1 MNKELNQCN
10 GKVGYATRGEANKFV
25 TNLNTK
31 QKGTRVKTYKCSTC
45 GFWHYG
51 HEGKKTRM
59 QRYEK
64 SYHVRFNHSG
74 GITVVNE
81 DDIYKIKNIQA

>member
-1 MNKELNQCN
+1 MSKELSQCN
-10 GKVGYATRGEANKFV
+10 GKVGYITRDEANKFV
-25 TNLNTK
+25 KNLNTK
-31 QKGTRVKTYKCSTC
+31 QNGTRVKTYKCTTC

-64 SYHVRFNHSG
+64 SYPVRFNHVSG
-74 GITVVNE
+74 VTILGVDE
-81 DDIYKIKNIQA
+81 LFKIKNEQT